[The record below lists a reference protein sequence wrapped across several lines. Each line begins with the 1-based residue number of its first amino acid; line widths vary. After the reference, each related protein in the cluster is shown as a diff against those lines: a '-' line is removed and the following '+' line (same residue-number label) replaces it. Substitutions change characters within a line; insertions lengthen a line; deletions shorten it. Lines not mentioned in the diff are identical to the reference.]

1 MRQRQQH
8 RRRSRQRRFATA
20 AAAGLAVIAGGLGP
34 LLGTGPQPGD
44 HAPMAI
50 CAVDGTTLRAD
61 VDADGHL
68 DEILYRKRAGAGSVV
83 FRSGDHRTAVSVAD
97 ARGFW
102 PKLRGA
108 PKEDMATRGAFGDF
122 DGDGYL
128 DLALFYSQDDVGDS
142 PRDSMLVHEVHYGP
156 LARDL
161 TGPRTGTIRMGS
173 PAFVFGVWVT
183 DTDHDGRA
191 ELQVLQSSGD
201 GVAVRHVGRQH
212 GGGISVS
219 DEEAD
224 TYAGA
229 DWPEAELGR
238 IGFPV
243 CAAR

>member
-1 MRQRQQH
+1 MRQRQQR

-20 AAAGLAVIAGGLGP
+20 AAAGLAVIAGGLWP
-34 LLGTGPQPGD
+34 LLGAGPQPGD

-61 VDADGHL
+61 VDADGRL
-68 DEILYRKRAGAGSVV
+68 DEILYRKGEGAGSVV
-83 FRSGDHRTAVSVAD
+83 FRGGDHRTTVSVGD

-102 PKLRGA
+102 RKLRGA

-128 DLALFYSQDDVGDS
+128 DLALFYSQGDEGDNQ
-142 PRDSMLVHEVHYGP
+142 RHSMLAHEVHYGP

-161 TGPRTGTIRMGS
+161 TGDRTGTIRMRS

-191 ELQVLQSSGD
+191 ELQVVQSSGD

-219 DEEAD
+219 DEETD

-229 DWPEAELGR
+229 YWPDAELGR
-238 IGFPV
+238 IDFPV